1 MHMHKYFCGVAAIA
15 SLFVVFLTAAA
26 ASPEVGSGVDIELAF
41 DTTGSMAGSLQRAR
55 QDAQSILAGVRAVV
69 PTARFAV
76 VSFRDHDNP
85 GGEYQTIQPM
95 TTDTAAIEGALE
107 QLQAVSNPSPGN
119 LDVESYN
126 LAFHRSYADSS
137 LGWNPEARKIVL
149 VVGDAEPYGGGA
161 AGIAGCTDTHVDPD
175 GLNVKSELSGMQR
188 AGRTLVM
195 IRAVS
200 KETTTSLNCYSS
212 LVGLTYPGGTAQDA
226 NASNLVTPLLDLVR
240 AAVAPISIVPTLPVA
255 LPGRVTTVN
264 VAVSN
269 PSDAPLRMNRLALT
283 LPHGFSAIRVRPSAV
298 AKRGGVTWASVRSI
312 RPHSVLRLQ
321 VVARASAV
329 RGIASLSAKGTF
341 QLASGV
347 PFTSTARTPIRV
359 TAAVAVRAAA
369 STRTGSIAG
378 AATLVAPHRAS
389 SFARVTG
396 AVHNGRFSFTGP
408 HRRRVVVRP
417 WAFTLSLARGDAIAR
432 LGVVVVSTRGLSGC
446 KSGTRGTFV
455 VTDRTFA
462 TFAGNASAAI
472 RLPRACSVG
481 RTRWLVRGGSVKP
494 S

>member
-1 MHMHKYFCGVAAIA
+1 MHKYFCGVAVTA
-15 SLFVVFLTAAA
+15 SLFVVFLAVAA
-26 ASPEVGSGVDIELAF
+26 ASPEAVGSGVDVELAF

-69 PTARFAV
+69 PSARFAV
-76 VSFRDHDNP
+76 VSFRDHGNP

-95 TTDTAAIEGALE
+95 TADTAAIEGALE
-107 QLQAVSNPSPGN
+107 QLRAVSNPSPGN

-137 LGWNPEARKIVL
+137 LGWNPGARKIVL

-175 GLNVKSELSGMQR
+175 GLNVKTELAGMQR

-212 LVGLTYPGGTAQDA
+212 LVGLTYPGGTAQDG

-264 VAVSN
+264 VTLSN
-269 PSDAPLRMNRLALT
+269 PSDVPLRMNRLALI
-283 LPHGFSAIRVRPSAV
+283 LPHGFSALRARPSATV
-298 AKRGGVTWASVRSI
+298 ERAGVTWTRARDI
-312 RPHSVLRLQ
+312 RPHGVLRLQ
-321 VVARASAV
+321 VTARASAAH
-329 RGIASLSAKGTF
+329 GLGSLSATGTF
-341 QLASGV
+341 QIASGI
-347 PFTSTARTPIRV
+347 PFTSAARTPIRV
-359 TAAVAVRAAA
+359 TAAVSVRAAA
-369 STRTGSIAG
+369 STRAGSIAG
-378 AATLVAPHRAS
+378 AATVVAPRRTS

-396 AVHNGRFSFTGP
+396 AVHNGRFTMTGP

-417 WAFTLSLARGDAIAR
+417 WAFTLSLARGNATAR
-432 LGVVVVSTRGLSGC
+432 LGVLVVSTEGLSGC
-446 KSGTRGTFV
+446 KPGTRGTLIA
-455 VTDRTFA
+455 TDRTFA
-462 TFAGNASAAI
+462 TFAGTASALI